1 MINKHNE
8 LSPQLERY
16 LALCKRTYEDM
27 ERNGTWPW
35 AKQTDNPDSQ
45 DSEDMVDSGNN
56 PENL

>member
-1 MINKHNE
+1 MTNKHNE

-27 ERNGTWPW
+27 ERKGTWPW
-35 AKQTDNPDSQ
+35 KDELDSTL
-45 DSEDMVDSGNN
+45 SEDMIDSDDN